1 METGDSFVISL
12 TNDNLKINMQ
22 GEIFLVASICW
33 LFARTARKWN
43 GSTADM
49 YTSIPELTKYKVLS
63 RSYRYLVGCAEVFHR
78 VVSLQPDRFTV
89 LQRQLEFQNPPQ
101 I

>member
-1 METGDSFVISL
+1 VEIGDSFVISL

-43 GSTADM
+43 GSTADV
-49 YTSIPELTKYKVLS
+49 PQ
-63 RSYRYLVGCAEVFHR
+63 YL
-78 VVSLQPDRFTV
+78 
-89 LQRQLEFQNPPQ
+89 N
-101 I
+101 